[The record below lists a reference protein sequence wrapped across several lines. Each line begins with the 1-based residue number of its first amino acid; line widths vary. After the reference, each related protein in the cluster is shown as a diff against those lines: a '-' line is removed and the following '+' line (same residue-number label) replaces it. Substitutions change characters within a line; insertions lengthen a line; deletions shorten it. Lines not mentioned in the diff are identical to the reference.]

1 MQLVWGPG
9 EAARTKSL
17 AAPRVRRPLDD
28 PALAHAC
35 RARGGAPEA
44 LAIEW
49 VDRTPGPAGAGA
61 FLADYTSAVRPVF
74 MG

>member
-1 MQLVWGPG
+1 MVWGPR
-9 EAARTKSL
+9 EAARTRTL
-17 AAPRVRRPLDD
+17 AAPHVRSPLDD

-44 LAIEW
+44 LALEW
-49 VDRTPGPAGAGA
+49 VDRTPGPAGASE
-61 FLADYTSAVRPVF
+61 FLAGHASAVRRMF